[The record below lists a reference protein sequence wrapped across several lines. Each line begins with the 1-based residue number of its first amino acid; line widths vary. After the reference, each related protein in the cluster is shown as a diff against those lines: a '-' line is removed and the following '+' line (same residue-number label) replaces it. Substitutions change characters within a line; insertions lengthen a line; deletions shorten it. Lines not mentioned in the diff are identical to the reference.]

1 MKIIFF
7 ETPDEDKKVLEDLF
21 AGMTGTA
28 DGNTAS
34 ATGTVGATG
43 AGTFDVSFY
52 KEKLIAENMATK
64 AAGADIISIFINS
77 EIKPEII
84 DALLSPTVA
93 PNLKLITT
101 RSTGFDHIDV
111 EYAKSKGISVAT
123 VPAYGSRT
131 VAEFAFALILGLSR
145 KIFPAYHHLRND
157 DSFDLSNLMGFDLN
171 GKTIGIIGTGKIG
184 KNSATIAKGFNMNII
199 AFDMFPDQDFATEV
213 GATYADLPTLLSS
226 ADVITIHAPYTK
238 ETHHLINK
246 ENIKL
251 LKKGALLVNTA
262 RGEIVDTDALVWA
275 LDQNILAGVGLD
287 VLEGERFMREELELL
302 ARNDSGG
309 TDEKQAKETRD
320 TFKMILESNAL
331 IHDPRVIA
339 TPHMAF
345 FSKEAVGDILK
356 TTVANITS
364 FMAGAGQNL
373 II

>member
-7 ETPDEDKKVLEDLF
+7 ETPEEDKKVLEALF
-21 AGMTGTA
+21 AGTA
-28 DGNTAS
+28 G
-34 ATGTVGATG
+34 V
-43 AGTFDVSFY
+43 DVTFY
-52 KEKLIAENMATK
+52 KEKLTAENVAKAT
-64 AAGADIISIFINS
+64 GAEVISVFINS
-77 EIKPEII
+77 EIRKEII
-84 DALLSPTVA
+84 DALSLSPTT

-101 RSTGFDHIDV
+101 RSTGYDHIDV
-111 EYAKSKGISVAT
+111 EYAKSKGIAVAS

-131 VAEFAFALILGLSR
+131 VAEFAFALILALSR

-184 KNSATIAKGFNMNII
+184 KNSAKIAKGFNMNII
-199 AFDMFPDQDFATEV
+199 AFDLFPDHAFATEV
-213 GATYADLPTLLSS
+213 GATYADLPTLLST
-226 ADVITIHAPYTK
+226 ADVVTIHAPYTK

-251 LKKGALLVNTA
+251 MKRGALLVNTA

-287 VLEGERFMREELELL
+287 VLEGERFMKEEMNLL
-302 ARNDSGG
+302 ARD
-309 TDEKQAKETRD
+309 DENEFHLQIRQARD

-345 FSKEAVGDILK
+345 FSKEAVEDILK
-356 TTVANITS
+356 TTVDNITS
-364 FMAGAGQNL
+364 FMVGNGQNV
-373 II
+373 IK